1 MFGDRMLRQ
10 ETLKPKSVG
19 ATLARFSQY
28 FRPYWFGL
36 TVVAVL
42 MAVNAYTQVIGPVLI
57 GQAVDCYLAPAA
69 FGEGGEEGAGIQL
82 PAETDLQTE
91 TDSQANCWYAP
102 EVATGSPVRNDLL
115 RGLLNITLV
124 ITGYYLVGSV
134 TGGLMFFSMSWTG
147 HHVLRRLRVRLFN
160 HLHRLSL
167 GFYTRNE
174 TGDLMSRITNDS
186 DTIQQ
191 VVSFALVQVLSSV
204 LLILWIVWQMVVMNW
219 AYALISLSIVP
230 VMGLATLWFSNQAR
244 KAFRVTRQS
253 IGDVNAELEEG
264 ISGVREVQ
272 AFSRE
277 ETNIEQF
284 RQSNAVNR
292 DANVK
297 AVAYT
302 SALAPTLEALGFL
315 GIAIVVGVGGV
326 LLLRGQTL
334 AGSAISLGLIVT
346 FLGFAQRFNMPISQI
361 SVMWT
366 NIQSAIAG
374 VERIFELMDEVPEVQ
389 EKFGARPMPAI
400 RGAISLHNVEAEYV
414 PGEPV
419 LKGINLNAS
428 PGETV
433 AIVGPTGA
441 GKTTIINLIPRFWDV
456 TGGSVRI
463 DGIDV
468 RDVQLYSLREQIGI
482 VLQDT
487 YLFSSSVMDNIR
499 FSRANASDEE
509 VIAAAKLA
517 QAHDF
522 IQRLPDGYETVLG
535 ERGAGLS
542 QGQRQLL
549 AIARAALADPR
560 ILILDEATSSVD
572 TRTEQRI
579 QAALNDLL
587 KGRTSFVIAH
597 RLSTIRS
604 ADQVLVLQDG
614 EIIERGTHDGLLA
627 QRGFYYEL
635 YMNQFRRQ
643 EDLPVQP
650 NGSRPPASPVSVRA
664 RPAT

>member
-19 ATLARFSQY
+19 ATLSRFSSY
-28 FRPYWFGL
+28 FRPYWWVL
-36 TVVAVL
+36 IIVAVL
-42 MAVNAYTQVIGPVLI
+42 MTVNAYSQVIGPNLI
-57 GQAVDCYLAPAA
+57 GQAVDCFLAPAVISDA
-69 FGEGGEEGAGIQL
+69 VQADGEGASGLQL
-82 PAETDLQTE
+82 PEGIALQTDS
-91 TDSQANCWYAP
+91 TSQANCWWAP
-102 EVATGSPVRNDLL
+102 EVAAGNPGRDQLL
-115 RGLLNITLV
+115 SGLLNLTLV
-124 ITGYYLVGSV
+124 IVAYYLAGSV
-134 TGGLMFFSMSWTG
+134 SGGLMFFGMSWTG
-147 HHVLRRLRVRLFN
+147 QNVLRVLRIRLFA

-167 GFYTRNE
+167 GFYARNE

-191 VVSFALVQVLSSV
+191 VVGFALVQVLSSV
-204 LLILWIVWQMVVMNW
+204 VLILWIIWQMLVLNW
-219 AYALISLSIVP
+219 VYALISLSVVP
-230 VMGLATLWFSNQAR
+230 LMGLATLWISNHAR

-253 IGDVNAELEEG
+253 IGEVNAELEEG

-277 ETNIEQF
+277 DTNIEQF

-292 DANVK
+292 DANIR

-302 SALAPTLEALGFL
+302 SALAPALEALGFL
-315 GIAIVVGVGGV
+315 GIAIVVGFGGV
-326 LLLRGQTL
+326 MLLRGQSL

-346 FLGFAQRFNMPISQI
+346 FLGYAQRFNMPISQI
-361 SVMWT
+361 SVMWA

-374 VERIFELMDEVPEVQ
+374 VERIFELMDEIPEVQ
-389 EKFGARPMPAI
+389 EKVGAQPMRVI
-400 RGAISLHNVEAEYV
+400 EGAVVLENVEAEYV

-419 LKGINLNAS
+419 LKGINLRAE
-428 PGETV
+428 PGQTV

-441 GKTTIINLIPRFWDV
+441 GKTTIINLLPRFWDV
-456 TGGSVRI
+456 KGGSVRI
-463 DGIDV
+463 DGVDV
-468 RDVQLYSLREQIGI
+468 RDVQLPSLREQIGI

-487 YLFSSSVMDNIR
+487 FLFSSSVMDNIR
-499 FSRANASDEE
+499 FSRPDASDEE

-522 IQRLPDGYETVLG
+522 IERLPEGYESVLG
-535 ERGAGLS
+535 ERGSGLS

-587 KGRTSFVIAH
+587 RGRTSFVIAH

-604 ADQVLVLQDG
+604 ADQVLVLHEG
-614 EIIERGTHDGLLA
+614 EIIERGTHESLLA

-635 YMNQFRRQ
+635 YMNQFRHQ
-643 EDLPVQP
+643 EDAPLQP
-650 NGSRPPASPVSVRA
+650 NGSGPLKVRS
-664 RPAT
+664 

>member
-19 ATLARFSQY
+19 ATLSRFSSY
-28 FRPYWFGL
+28 FRPYWWVL
-36 TVVAVL
+36 IIVAVL
-42 MAVNAYTQVIGPVLI
+42 MTVNAYSQVIGPNLI
-57 GQAVDCYLAPAA
+57 GQAVDCFLAPAVISDA
-69 FGEGGEEGAGIQL
+69 VQADGEGASGLQL
-82 PAETDLQTE
+82 PEGIALQT
-91 TDSQANCWYAP
+91 DSSSQANCWWAP
-102 EVATGSPVRNDLL
+102 EVAAGNPGRDQLL
-115 RGLLNITLV
+115 SGLLNLTLV
-124 ITGYYLVGSV
+124 IVAYYLVGSV
-134 TGGLMFFSMSWTG
+134 SGGLMFFGMSWTG
-147 HHVLRRLRVRLFN
+147 QNVLRVLRIRLFA

-167 GFYTRNE
+167 GFYARNE

-191 VVSFALVQVLSSV
+191 VVGFALVQVLSSV
-204 LLILWIVWQMVVMNW
+204 VLILWIIWQMLVLNW
-219 AYALISLSIVP
+219 VYALISLSVVP
-230 VMGLATLWFSNQAR
+230 LMGLATLWISNHAR

-253 IGDVNAELEEG
+253 IGEVNAELEEG

-277 ETNIEQF
+277 DTNIEQF

-292 DANVK
+292 DANIR

-302 SALAPTLEALGFL
+302 SALAPALEALGFL
-315 GIAIVVGVGGV
+315 GIAIVVGFGGV
-326 LLLRGQTL
+326 MLLRGQSL

-346 FLGFAQRFNMPISQI
+346 FLGYAQRFNMPISQI

-374 VERIFELMDEVPEVQ
+374 VERIFELMDEIPEVQ
-389 EKFGARPMPAI
+389 EKVGAQPMRVI
-400 RGAISLHNVEAEYV
+400 EGAVVLENVEAEYV

-419 LKGINLNAS
+419 LKGINLRAE
-428 PGETV
+428 PGQTV

-441 GKTTIINLIPRFWDV
+441 GKTTIINLLPRFWDV
-456 TGGSVRI
+456 KGGSVRI
-463 DGIDV
+463 DGVDV
-468 RDVQLYSLREQIGI
+468 RDVQLPSLREQIGI

-487 YLFSSSVMDNIR
+487 FLFSSSVMDNIR
-499 FSRANASDEE
+499 FSRPDASDEE

-522 IQRLPDGYETVLG
+522 IERLPEGYESVLG
-535 ERGAGLS
+535 ERGSGLS

-587 KGRTSFVIAH
+587 RGRTSFVIAH

-604 ADQVLVLQDG
+604 ADQVLVLHEG
-614 EIIERGTHDGLLA
+614 EIIERGTHESLLA

-635 YMNQFRRQ
+635 YMNQFRHQ
-643 EDLPVQP
+643 EDAPLQP
-650 NGSRPPASPVSVRA
+650 NGSGPLKVRS
-664 RPAT
+664 

>member
-19 ATLARFSQY
+19 ATLSRFSRY
-28 FRPYWFGL
+28 FRPYWLAL
-36 TVVAVL
+36 TFAAVL

-57 GQAVDCYLAPAA
+57 GQAVDCFLAPAA
-69 FGEGGEEGAGIQL
+69 FGEEGAGLQL
-82 PAETDLQTE
+82 PANTDLQTE
-91 TDSQANCWYAP
+91 ADSQANCWYAP
-102 EVATGSPVRNDLL
+102 EVAMGDPGRNDLL
-115 RGLLNITLV
+115 RGLLNITLI
-124 ITGYYLVGSV
+124 ITAYYLLGSV

-147 HHVLRRLRVRLFN
+147 HNVLRRLRVRLFN

-219 AYALISLSIVP
+219 AYALISLSVVP
-230 VMGLATLWFSNQAR
+230 LMGLTTLWFSNQAR

-292 DANVK
+292 DANIK

-315 GIAIVVGVGGV
+315 GIAVVVGVGGV

-374 VERIFELMDEVPEVQ
+374 VERVFELMDEVPDVQ
-389 EKFGARPMPAI
+389 EKTNARPMPPIEGNVA
-400 RGAISLHNVEAEYV
+400 LENVEAEYV

-419 LKGINLNAS
+419 LKGINLSAR

-441 GKTTIINLIPRFWDV
+441 GKTTIINLLPRFWDV
-456 TGGSVRI
+456 TGGTVRI
-463 DGIDV
+463 DGVDV
-468 RDVQLYSLREQIGI
+468 RDVQLHSLREQIGI

-499 FSRANASDEE
+499 FSRSDASDEE

-522 IQRLPDGYETVLG
+522 IERLPEGYETVLG

-549 AIARAALADPR
+549 AIARSALADPR

-604 ADQVLVLQDG
+604 ADQVLVLHDG
-614 EIIERGTHDGLLA
+614 EIIERGTHEELLA
-627 QRGFYYEL
+627 RQGFYYEL

-643 EDLPVQP
+643 EDLPAQP
-650 NGSRPPASPVSVRA
+650 NGSGPTSVETLPVRPIS
-664 RPAT
+664 

>member
-19 ATLARFSQY
+19 ATLSRFSSY
-28 FRPYWFGL
+28 FRPYWWVL
-36 TVVAVL
+36 IIVAVL
-42 MAVNAYTQVIGPVLI
+42 MTVNAYSQVIGPNLI
-57 GQAVDCYLAPAA
+57 GQAVDCFLAPAVISDA
-69 FGEGGEEGAGIQL
+69 VQADGEGASGLQL
-82 PAETDLQTE
+82 PEGIALQS
-91 TDSQANCWYAP
+91 DSSSQANCWWAP
-102 EVATGSPVRNDLL
+102 EVAAGNPGRDQLL
-115 RGLLNITLV
+115 SGLLNLTLV
-124 ITGYYLVGSV
+124 IVAYYLVGSV
-134 TGGLMFFSMSWTG
+134 SGGLMFFGMSWTG
-147 HHVLRRLRVRLFN
+147 QNVLRALRVRLFT

-167 GFYTRNE
+167 GFYARNE
-174 TGDLMSRITNDS
+174 TGELMSRITNDS

-191 VVSFALVQVLSSV
+191 VVGFALVQVLSSV
-204 LLILWIVWQMVVMNW
+204 VLILWIIWQMLVLNW
-219 AYALISLSIVP
+219 VYALISLSVVP
-230 VMGLATLWFSNQAR
+230 LMGLATLWISNHAR

-253 IGDVNAELEEG
+253 IGEVNAELEEG

-277 ETNIEQF
+277 DTNIEQF

-292 DANVK
+292 DANIR

-302 SALAPTLEALGFL
+302 SALAPALEALGFL
-315 GIAIVVGVGGV
+315 GIAIVVGFGGV
-326 LLLRGQTL
+326 MLLRGQSL

-346 FLGFAQRFNMPISQI
+346 FLGYAQRFNMPISQI

-374 VERIFELMDEVPEVQ
+374 VERIFELMDEIPEVQ
-389 EKFGARPMPAI
+389 EKVGAQPMRVI
-400 RGAISLHNVEAEYV
+400 EGAVVLENVEAEYV

-419 LKGINLNAS
+419 LKGINLRAE
-428 PGETV
+428 PGQTV

-441 GKTTIINLIPRFWDV
+441 GKTTIINLLPRFWDV
-456 TGGSVRI
+456 KGGSVRI
-463 DGIDV
+463 DGVDV
-468 RDVQLYSLREQIGI
+468 RDVQLPSLREQIGI

-487 YLFSSSVMDNIR
+487 FLFSSSVMDNIR
-499 FSRANASDEE
+499 FSRPDASDEE

-522 IQRLPDGYETVLG
+522 IERLPEGYESVLG
-535 ERGAGLS
+535 ERGSGLS

-587 KGRTSFVIAH
+587 RGRTSFVIAH

-604 ADQVLVLQDG
+604 ADQVLVLHEG
-614 EIIERGTHDGLLA
+614 EIIERGTHESLLA

-635 YMNQFRRQ
+635 YMNQFRHQ
-643 EDLPVQP
+643 EDAPLQP
-650 NGSRPPASPVSVRA
+650 NGSGPLKVRS
-664 RPAT
+664 

>member
-19 ATLARFSQY
+19 ATLSRFSSY
-28 FRPYWFGL
+28 FRPYWWVL
-36 TVVAVL
+36 IIVAVL
-42 MAVNAYTQVIGPVLI
+42 MTVNAYSQVIGPNLI
-57 GQAVDCYLAPAA
+57 GQAVDCFLAPAVISDA
-69 FGEGGEEGAGIQL
+69 VQADCEGASGLQL
-82 PAETDLQTE
+82 PEGIALQT
-91 TDSQANCWYAP
+91 DSSSQANCWWAP
-102 EVATGSPVRNDLL
+102 EVAAGNPGRDQLL
-115 RGLLNITLV
+115 SGLLNLTLV
-124 ITGYYLVGSV
+124 IVAYYLAGSV
-134 TGGLMFFSMSWTG
+134 SGGLMFFGMSWTG
-147 HHVLRRLRVRLFN
+147 QNVLRVLRIRLFA

-167 GFYTRNE
+167 GFYARNE

-191 VVSFALVQVLSSV
+191 VVGFALVQVLSSV
-204 LLILWIVWQMVVMNW
+204 VLILWIIWQMLVLNW
-219 AYALISLSIVP
+219 VYALISLSVVP
-230 VMGLATLWFSNQAR
+230 LMGLATLWISNHAR

-253 IGDVNAELEEG
+253 IGEVNAELEEG

-277 ETNIEQF
+277 DTNIEQF

-292 DANVK
+292 DANIR

-302 SALAPTLEALGFL
+302 SALAPALEALGFL
-315 GIAIVVGVGGV
+315 GIAIVVGFGGV
-326 LLLRGQTL
+326 MLLRGQSL

-346 FLGFAQRFNMPISQI
+346 FLGYAQRFNMPISQI

-374 VERIFELMDEVPEVQ
+374 VERIFELMDEIPEVQ
-389 EKFGARPMPAI
+389 EKVGAQPMRVI
-400 RGAISLHNVEAEYV
+400 EGAVVLENVEAEYV

-419 LKGINLNAS
+419 LKGINLRAE
-428 PGETV
+428 PGQTV

-441 GKTTIINLIPRFWDV
+441 GKTTIINLLPRFWDV
-456 TGGSVRI
+456 KGGSVRI
-463 DGIDV
+463 DGVDV
-468 RDVQLYSLREQIGI
+468 RDVQLPSLREQIGI

-487 YLFSSSVMDNIR
+487 FLFSSSVMDNIR
-499 FSRANASDEE
+499 FSRPDASDEE

-522 IQRLPDGYETVLG
+522 IERLPEGYESVLG
-535 ERGAGLS
+535 ERGSGLS

-587 KGRTSFVIAH
+587 RGRTSFVIAH

-604 ADQVLVLQDG
+604 ADQVLVLHEG
-614 EIIERGTHDGLLA
+614 EIIERGTHESLLA

-635 YMNQFRRQ
+635 YMNQFRHQ
-643 EDLPVQP
+643 EDAPLQP
-650 NGSRPPASPVSVRA
+650 NGSGPLKVRS
-664 RPAT
+664 

>member
-19 ATLARFSQY
+19 ATLSRFSSY
-28 FRPYWFGL
+28 FRPYWWVLIF
-36 TVVAVL
+36 VAAL
-42 MAVNAYTQVIGPVLI
+42 MAVNAYTQVIGPNLI
-57 GQAVDCYLAPAA
+57 GQAVDCFLAPAVIGDSA
-69 FGEGGEEGAGIQL
+69 DTGGGI
-82 PAETDLQTE
+82 ELQTE
-91 TDSQANCWYAP
+91 SNSQANCWWAP
-102 EVATGSPVRNDLL
+102 EVAAGNPGRDELV
-115 RGLLNITLV
+115 RGLLNLTLV
-124 ITGYYLVGSV
+124 ITAFYLAGSV
-134 TGGLMFFSMSWTG
+134 SGGIMFFGMSWTG
-147 HHVLRRLRVRLFN
+147 QNVLRALRVRLFA

-167 GFYTRNE
+167 GFYARNE

-191 VVSFALVQVLSSV
+191 VVGFALVQVLSSV
-204 LLILWIVWQMVVMNW
+204 LLILWIIWQMLVLNW
-219 AYALISLSIVP
+219 AYALISLSVVP
-230 VMGLATLWFSNQAR
+230 LMGLATLWFSNQAR

-253 IGDVNAELEEG
+253 IGEVNAELEEG

-284 RQSNAVNR
+284 RHSNAVNR
-292 DANVK
+292 DANIK

-326 LLLRGQTL
+326 LLLRGQSL
-334 AGSAISLGLIVT
+334 SGSAISLGLIVT
-346 FLGFAQRFNMPISQI
+346 FLGYAQRFNMPISQI

-374 VERIFELMDEVPEVQ
+374 VERIFELMDEIPEVQ
-389 EKFGARPMPAI
+389 EKVDAQPMRVIEGAVV
-400 RGAISLHNVEAEYV
+400 LEKVEAEYV

-419 LKGINLNAS
+419 LKGIDLRAE
-428 PGETV
+428 PGQTV

-441 GKTTIINLIPRFWDV
+441 GKTTIINLLPRFWDV

-463 DGIDV
+463 DGVDV
-468 RDVQLYSLREQIGI
+468 RDVQLPSLREQIGI

-487 YLFSSSVMDNIR
+487 YLFSSPVMDNIR
-499 FSRANASDEE
+499 FSRPDASDEE

-522 IQRLPDGYETVLG
+522 IERLPEGYETVLG
-535 ERGAGLS
+535 ERGSGLS

-579 QAALNDLL
+579 QAALNELL

-604 ADQVLVLQDG
+604 ADQVLVLRDG
-614 EIIERGTHDGLLA
+614 EIIERGTHESLLA
-627 QRGFYYEL
+627 QRGFYHEL

-643 EDLPVQP
+643 ETASVQP
-650 NGSRPPASPVSVRA
+650 NGSGPLKVRS
-664 RPAT
+664 

>member
-19 ATLARFSQY
+19 ATLSRFSSY
-28 FRPYWFGL
+28 FRPYWWVL
-36 TVVAVL
+36 TLVTVL
-42 MAVNAYTQVIGPVLI
+42 MVVNAYSQVIGPNLI
-57 GQAVDCYLAPAA
+57 GQAVDCFLAPAVIGDSA
-69 FGEGGEEGAGIQL
+69 DSGGGI
-82 PAETDLQTE
+82 ELQSE
-91 TDSQANCWYAP
+91 SNSQANCWWAP
-102 EVATGSPVRNDLL
+102 EVAAGTPGRDELV
-115 RGLLNITLV
+115 RGLLNLTLV
-124 ITGYYLVGSV
+124 ITAFYLAGSV
-134 TGGLMFFSMSWTG
+134 SGGLMFFGMSWTG
-147 HHVLRRLRVRLFN
+147 QNVLRVLRVRLFS

-167 GFYTRNE
+167 GFYARSE

-191 VVSFALVQVLSSV
+191 VVGFALVQVLSSV
-204 LLILWIVWQMVVMNW
+204 LLIIWIIWQMLVLNW
-219 AYALISLSIVP
+219 AYALISLSFVP
-230 VMGLATLWFSNQAR
+230 LMGLATLWFSNRAR

-253 IGDVNAELEEG
+253 IGEVNAELEEG

-284 RQSNAVNR
+284 RQSNAINR
-292 DANVK
+292 DANIK

-326 LLLRGQTL
+326 LLLRGQSL

-346 FLGFAQRFNMPISQI
+346 FLGYAQRFNMPISQI

-374 VERIFELMDEVPEVQ
+374 VERIFELMDEIPEVQ
-389 EKFGARPMPAI
+389 EKVNAPPMRVIEGAVV
-400 RGAISLHNVEAEYV
+400 LEKVEAEYV

-419 LKGINLNAS
+419 LKGIDLRAE
-428 PGETV
+428 PGQTI

-441 GKTTIINLIPRFWDV
+441 GKTTIINLLPRFWDV
-456 TGGSVRI
+456 TSGSVRI
-463 DGIDV
+463 DGVDV
-468 RDVQLYSLREQIGI
+468 RDVQLPSLREQIGI

-499 FSRANASDEE
+499 FSRPDASDEE

-522 IQRLPDGYETVLG
+522 IERLPEGYETVLG
-535 ERGAGLS
+535 ERGSGLS

-579 QAALNDLL
+579 QAALNELL

-604 ADQVLVLQDG
+604 ADQVLVLRDG
-614 EIIERGTHDGLLA
+614 EIIERGTHESLLA

-643 EDLPVQP
+643 EDAPVQP
-650 NGSRPPASPVSVRA
+650 NGSAPREETMFVGG
-664 RPAT
+664 TT

>member
-19 ATLARFSQY
+19 ATLSRFSRY

-36 TVVAVL
+36 SIVAVL

-57 GQAVDCYLAPAA
+57 GQAVDCFLAPAA
-69 FGEGGEEGAGIQL
+69 FGGDGGSGRGLQL
-82 PAETDLQTE
+82 PASNDLQTE
-91 TDSQANCWYAP
+91 SDSQANCWWAP
-102 EVATGSPVRNDLL
+102 EVASGEPVRADLL
-115 RGLLNITLV
+115 RGLLNVTLV
-124 ITGYYLVGSV
+124 ITGYYLLGSV

-147 HHVLRRLRVRLFN
+147 HNVLRVLRVRLFN

-191 VVSFALVQVLSSV
+191 VVGFALVQVLSSS
-204 LLILWIVWQMVVMNW
+204 LLIVWIIWQMLVLNW
-219 AYALISLSIVP
+219 AYALISLSVVP
-230 VMGLATLWFSNQAR
+230 LMVLATVWFSNQAR
-244 KAFRVTRQS
+244 KAFRLTRQS

-284 RQSNAVNR
+284 RQSNALNR

-302 SALAPTLEALGFL
+302 SALAPALEALGFL
-315 GIAIVVGVGGV
+315 GIAVVVGVGGV
-326 LLLRGQTL
+326 LLLRGQSL

-346 FLGFAQRFNMPISQI
+346 FLGYAQRFNMPISQI

-389 EKFGARPMPAI
+389 EKFGSPPMHAI
-400 RGAISLHNVEAEYV
+400 EGTVTLDNVEAEYV

-419 LKGINLNAS
+419 LKGINLTAQ

-441 GKTTIINLIPRFWDV
+441 GKTTIINLLPRFWDV

-463 DGIDV
+463 DGVDV
-468 RDVQLYSLREQIGI
+468 RDVQLHSLREQIGI

-499 FSRANASDEE
+499 FSRADASDEE

-522 IQRLPDGYETVLG
+522 IERLPEGYETVLG
-535 ERGAGLS
+535 R
-542 QGQRQLL
+542 
-549 AIARAALADPR
+549 
-560 ILILDEATSSVD
+560 
-572 TRTEQRI
+572 TR
-579 QAALNDLL
+579 
-587 KGRTSFVIAH
+587 V
-597 RLSTIRS
+597 
-604 ADQVLVLQDG
+604 
-614 EIIERGTHDGLLA
+614 
-627 QRGFYYEL
+627 
-635 YMNQFRRQ
+635 
-643 EDLPVQP
+643 
-650 NGSRPPASPVSVRA
+650 PVSA
-664 RPAT
+664 RGSAN

>member
-19 ATLARFSQY
+19 ATLSRFSSY
-28 FRPYWFGL
+28 FRPYWWVL
-36 TVVAVL
+36 TLVTVL
-42 MAVNAYTQVIGPVLI
+42 MVVNAYSQVIGPNLI
-57 GQAVDCYLAPAA
+57 GQAVDCFLAPAVIGDSA
-69 FGEGGEEGAGIQL
+69 DSGGGI
-82 PAETDLQTE
+82 ELQSE
-91 TDSQANCWYAP
+91 SNSQANCWWAP
-102 EVATGSPVRNDLL
+102 EVAAGTPGRDELV
-115 RGLLNITLV
+115 RGLLNLTLV
-124 ITGYYLVGSV
+124 ITAFYLAGSV
-134 TGGLMFFSMSWTG
+134 SGGLMFFGMSWTG
-147 HHVLRRLRVRLFN
+147 QNVLRVLRVRLFS

-167 GFYTRNE
+167 GFYARSE

-191 VVSFALVQVLSSV
+191 VVGFALVQVLSSV
-204 LLILWIVWQMVVMNW
+204 LLIIWIIWQMLVLNW
-219 AYALISLSIVP
+219 AYALISLSVVP
-230 VMGLATLWFSNQAR
+230 LMGLATLWFSNRAR

-253 IGDVNAELEEG
+253 IGEVNAELEEG

-284 RQSNAVNR
+284 RQSNAINR
-292 DANVK
+292 DANIK

-326 LLLRGQTL
+326 LLLRGQSL

-346 FLGFAQRFNMPISQI
+346 FLGYAQRFNMPISQI

-374 VERIFELMDEVPEVQ
+374 VERIFELMDEIPEVQ
-389 EKFGARPMPAI
+389 EKVNAPPMRVIEGAVV
-400 RGAISLHNVEAEYV
+400 LEKVEAEYV

-419 LKGINLNAS
+419 LKGIDLRAE
-428 PGETV
+428 PGQTI

-441 GKTTIINLIPRFWDV
+441 GKTTIINLLPRFWDV

-463 DGIDV
+463 DGVDV
-468 RDVQLYSLREQIGI
+468 RDVQLPSLREQIGI

-499 FSRANASDEE
+499 FSRPDASDEE

-522 IQRLPDGYETVLG
+522 IERLPEGYETVLG
-535 ERGAGLS
+535 ERGSGLS

-579 QAALNDLL
+579 QAALNELL

-604 ADQVLVLQDG
+604 ADQVLVLRDG
-614 EIIERGTHDGLLA
+614 EIIERGTHVSLLA
-627 QRGFYYEL
+627 QRGFYHEL

-643 EDLPVQP
+643 ETAPVQP
-650 NGSRPPASPVSVRA
+650 NGSGPLKVRS
-664 RPAT
+664 

>member
-1 MFGDRMLRQ
+1 M
-10 ETLKPKSVG
+10 
-19 ATLARFSQY
+19 
-28 FRPYWFGL
+28 
-36 TVVAVL
+36 
-42 MAVNAYTQVIGPVLI
+42 
-57 GQAVDCYLAPAA
+57 DCFLAPAVISDA
-69 FGEGGEEGAGIQL
+69 VQADGEGASGLQL
-82 PAETDLQTE
+82 PEGIALQTDS
-91 TDSQANCWYAP
+91 TSQANCWWAP
-102 EVATGSPVRNDLL
+102 EVAAGNPGRDQLL
-115 RGLLNITLV
+115 SGLLNLTLV
-124 ITGYYLVGSV
+124 IVAYYLAGSV
-134 TGGLMFFSMSWTG
+134 SGGLMFFGMSWTG
-147 HHVLRRLRVRLFN
+147 QNVLRVLRIRLFA

-167 GFYTRNE
+167 GFYARNE

-191 VVSFALVQVLSSV
+191 VVGFALVQVLSSV
-204 LLILWIVWQMVVMNW
+204 VLILWIIWQMLVLNW
-219 AYALISLSIVP
+219 VYALISLSVVP
-230 VMGLATLWFSNQAR
+230 LMGLATLWISNHAR

-253 IGDVNAELEEG
+253 IGEVNAELEEG

-277 ETNIEQF
+277 DTNIEQF

-292 DANVK
+292 DANIR

-302 SALAPTLEALGFL
+302 SALAPALEALGFL
-315 GIAIVVGVGGV
+315 GIAIVVGFGGV
-326 LLLRGQTL
+326 MLLRGQSL

-346 FLGFAQRFNMPISQI
+346 FLGYAQRFNMPISQI
-361 SVMWT
+361 SVMWA

-374 VERIFELMDEVPEVQ
+374 VERIFELMDEIPEVQ
-389 EKFGARPMPAI
+389 EKVGAQPMRVI
-400 RGAISLHNVEAEYV
+400 EGAVVLENVEAEYV

-419 LKGINLNAS
+419 LKGINLRAE
-428 PGETV
+428 PGQTV

-441 GKTTIINLIPRFWDV
+441 GKTTIINLLPRFWDV
-456 TGGSVRI
+456 KGGSVRI
-463 DGIDV
+463 DGVDV
-468 RDVQLYSLREQIGI
+468 RDVQLPSLREQIGI

-487 YLFSSSVMDNIR
+487 FLFSSSVMDNIR
-499 FSRANASDEE
+499 FSRPDASDEE

-522 IQRLPDGYETVLG
+522 IERLPEGYESVLG
-535 ERGAGLS
+535 ERGSGLS

-604 ADQVLVLQDG
+604 ADQVLVLHEG
-614 EIIERGTHDGLLA
+614 EIIERGTHESLLA

-635 YMNQFRRQ
+635 YMNQFRHQ
-643 EDLPVQP
+643 EDAPLQP
-650 NGSRPPASPVSVRA
+650 NGSGPLKVRS
-664 RPAT
+664 

>member
-19 ATLARFSQY
+19 ATLARFSRY
-28 FRPYWFGL
+28 FRPYWWVIVL
-36 TVVAVL
+36 VAVL
-42 MAVNAYTQVIGPVLI
+42 MAVNSYTQVIGPALI
-57 GQAVDCYLAPAA
+57 GQAVDCFLAPAVVA
-69 FGEGGEEGAGIQL
+69 EGVESGSGLQL
-82 PAETDLQTE
+82 PEGIDLQT
-91 TDSQANCWYAP
+91 DSSSQANCWWAP
-102 EVATGSPVRNDLL
+102 EVAQGNPARDDLL
-115 RGLLNITLV
+115 GGLVNLTLYIV
-124 ITGYYLVGSV
+124 ALYLVGSAS
-134 TGGLMFFSMSWTG
+134 GGLMFFGMSWAG
-147 HHVLRRLRVRLFN
+147 QNVLRTMRVRLFA

-191 VVSFALVQVLSSV
+191 VVSFALVQVLSSA
-204 LLILWIVWQMVVMNW
+204 LLILWIIWQMLVLNW
-219 AYALISLSIVP
+219 AYALISLSVVP
-230 VMGLATLWFSNQAR
+230 LMVLTTVWFSNQAR

-253 IGDVNAELEEG
+253 IGEVNAELEEG

-292 DANVK
+292 DANVR

-315 GIAIVVGVGGV
+315 GIAVVVGVGG
-326 LLLRGQTL
+326 LMLLRGQSL

-346 FLGFAQRFNMPISQI
+346 FLGYAQRFNQPISQI

-374 VERIFELMDEVPEVQ
+374 VERIFDLMDEVPDVQ
-389 EKFGARPMPAI
+389 EKIDARPMPAI
-400 RGAISLHNVEAEYV
+400 VGAVVLEDVEAEYV

-419 LKGINLNAS
+419 LKGVSLRAE

-441 GKTTIINLIPRFWDV
+441 GKTTIINLLPRFWDV

-463 DGIDV
+463 DGIDL
-468 RDVQLYSLREQIGI
+468 RDVQLHSLRRQVGI

-487 YLFSSSVMDNIR
+487 YLFSSSVIDNIR
-499 FSRANASDEE
+499 FSRPDASDEE

-522 IQRLPDGYETVLG
+522 IQRLPEGYQTVLG
-535 ERGAGLS
+535 ERGSGLS

-587 KGRTSFVIAH
+587 KGRTCFVIAH

-604 ADQVLVLQDG
+604 ADQLLVVRDG
-614 EIIERGTHDGLLA
+614 EIIERGTHESLLA
-627 QRGFYYEL
+627 ERGFYFDL

-643 EDLPVQP
+643 EEAPAQP
-650 NGSRPPASPVSVRA
+650 NGSGPHRVAV
-664 RPAT
+664 

>member
-1 MFGDRMLRQ
+1 MFGDRMLRT

-19 ATLARFSQY
+19 ATLSRFSKY
-28 FRPYWFGL
+28 FRPYWLVLSF
-36 TVVAVL
+36 VALL

-57 GQAVDCYLAPAA
+57 GQAVDCFLAPSA
-69 FGEGGEEGAGIQL
+69 FGGDGAGGGGFQL
-82 PAETDLQTE
+82 PAGTDLQSE

-102 EVATGSPVRNDLL
+102 DLAASDSSRADLL

-124 ITGYYLVGSV
+124 ITGYYVIGSV

-147 HHVLRRLRVRLFN
+147 HNVLRSLRVRLFN

-191 VVSFALVQVLSSV
+191 VVSFALVQVLSSA
-204 LLILWIVWQMVVMNW
+204 LLIVWIIYQMLVLNW
-219 AYALISLSIVP
+219 AYGLISLSIVP
-230 VMGLATLWFSNQAR
+230 MMVLVTLWFSNQAR

-302 SALAPTLEALGFL
+302 SALAPALEALGFL

-346 FLGFAQRFNMPISQI
+346 FLGYAQRFNMPISQI
-361 SVMWT
+361 SVMWA

-374 VERIFELMDEVPEVQ
+374 VERIFELMDEVPDVQ
-389 EKFGARPMPAI
+389 EKIGAQPMHAI
-400 RGAISLHNVEAEYV
+400 EGVVELENVEAEYV

-419 LKGINLNAS
+419 LKGINLIAQ

-433 AIVGPTGA
+433 AIVGPTGV
-441 GKTTIINLIPRFWDV
+441 GKTTIINMLPRFWDV
-456 TGGSVRI
+456 TGGAVRI
-463 DGIDV
+463 DGVDV
-468 RDVQLYSLREQIGI
+468 RDVQLHTLRQQIGL

-499 FSRANASDEE
+499 FSRSDASDEE

-522 IQRLPDGYETVLG
+522 IERLPEGYETVLG
-535 ERGAGLS
+535 ERGSGLS

-572 TRTEQRI
+572 TRTEQKI
-579 QAALNDLL
+579 HAALNDLL

-604 ADQVLVLQDG
+604 ANQVLVLNDG
-614 EIIERGTHDGLLA
+614 EIIERGTHEGLLA

-643 EDLPVQP
+643 EDTPVPP
-650 NGSRPPASPVSVRA
+650 NGSGPARADSVRA
-664 RPAT
+664 LPAT

>member
-1 MFGDRMLRQ
+1 M
-10 ETLKPKSVG
+10 
-19 ATLARFSQY
+19 
-28 FRPYWFGL
+28 
-36 TVVAVL
+36 
-42 MAVNAYTQVIGPVLI
+42 
-57 GQAVDCYLAPAA
+57 
-69 FGEGGEEGAGIQL
+69 GI
-82 PAETDLQTE
+82 T
-91 TDSQANCWYAP
+91 
-102 EVATGSPVRNDLL
+102 
-115 RGLLNITLV
+115 
-124 ITGYYLVGSV
+124 
-134 TGGLMFFSMSWTG
+134 
-147 HHVLRRLRVRLFN
+147 
-160 HLHRLSL
+160 
-167 GFYTRNE
+167 
-174 TGDLMSRITNDS
+174 
-186 DTIQQ
+186 
-191 VVSFALVQVLSSV
+191 
-204 LLILWIVWQMVVMNW
+204 
-219 AYALISLSIVP
+219 
-230 VMGLATLWFSNQAR
+230 TLWFSNEAR

-253 IGDVNAELEEG
+253 IGEVNAELEEG

-292 DANVK
+292 DANIK

-302 SALAPTLEALGFL
+302 SALAPALEALGFL

-326 LLLRGQTL
+326 LLLRGQAL

-346 FLGFAQRFNMPISQI
+346 FLGYAQRFNQPISQI
-361 SVMWT
+361 SVLWT

-374 VERIFELMDEVPEVQ
+374 VERIFELMDEIPEVQ
-389 EKFGARPMPAI
+389 EKVGAQPMRVI
-400 RGAISLHNVEAEYV
+400 EGAVTLEKVEAEYV

-419 LKGINLNAS
+419 LKGVDLRAE
-428 PGETV
+428 PGQTV

-463 DGIDV
+463 DGVDV
-468 RDVQLYSLREQIGI
+468 RDVQLHSLRQQIGI

-499 FSRANASDEE
+499 FSRPDASNED

-522 IQRLPDGYETVLG
+522 IERLPEGYQTVLG
-535 ERGAGLS
+535 ERGSGLS

-579 QAALNDLL
+579 QAALNELL
-587 KGRTSFVIAH
+587 QGRTSFVIAH

-604 ADQVLVLQDG
+604 ADQVLVLRDG
-614 EIIERGTHDGLLA
+614 EFIERGTHEELLA
-627 QRGFYYEL
+627 QRGFYHEL

-643 EDLPVQP
+643 EDAPVQP
-650 NGSRPPASPVSVRA
+650 NGSGPVKVRS
-664 RPAT
+664 

>member
-19 ATLARFSQY
+19 ATLSRFSSY
-28 FRPYWFGL
+28 FRPYWWVL
-36 TVVAVL
+36 IIVAVL
-42 MAVNAYTQVIGPVLI
+42 MTVNAYSQVIGPNLI
-57 GQAVDCYLAPAA
+57 GQAVDCFLAPAVISDA
-69 FGEGGEEGAGIQL
+69 VQADGEGASGLQL
-82 PAETDLQTE
+82 PEGIALQT
-91 TDSQANCWYAP
+91 DSSSQANCWWAP
-102 EVATGSPVRNDLL
+102 EVAAGNPGRDQLL
-115 RGLLNITLV
+115 SGLLNLTLV
-124 ITGYYLVGSV
+124 IVAYYLVGSV
-134 TGGLMFFSMSWTG
+134 SGGLMFFGMSWTG
-147 HHVLRRLRVRLFN
+147 QNVLRALRVRLFT

-167 GFYTRNE
+167 GFYARNE
-174 TGDLMSRITNDS
+174 TGELMSRITNDS

-191 VVSFALVQVLSSV
+191 VVGFALVQVLSSV
-204 LLILWIVWQMVVMNW
+204 VLILWIIWQMLVLNW
-219 AYALISLSIVP
+219 VYALISLSVVP
-230 VMGLATLWFSNQAR
+230 LMGLATLWISNHAR

-253 IGDVNAELEEG
+253 IGEVNAELEEG

-277 ETNIEQF
+277 DTNIEQF

-292 DANVK
+292 DANIR

-302 SALAPTLEALGFL
+302 SALAPALEALGFL
-315 GIAIVVGVGGV
+315 GIAIVVGFGGV
-326 LLLRGQTL
+326 MLLRGQSL

-346 FLGFAQRFNMPISQI
+346 FLGYAQRFNMPISQI

-374 VERIFELMDEVPEVQ
+374 VERIFELMDEIPEVQ
-389 EKFGARPMPAI
+389 EKVGAQPMRVI
-400 RGAISLHNVEAEYV
+400 EGAVVLENVEAEYV

-419 LKGINLNAS
+419 LKGINLRAE
-428 PGETV
+428 PGQTV

-441 GKTTIINLIPRFWDV
+441 GKTTIINLLPRFWDV
-456 TGGSVRI
+456 KGGSVRI
-463 DGIDV
+463 DGVDV
-468 RDVQLYSLREQIGI
+468 RDVQLPSLREQIGI

-487 YLFSSSVMDNIR
+487 FLFSSSVMDNIR
-499 FSRANASDEE
+499 FSRPDASDEE

-522 IQRLPDGYETVLG
+522 IERLPEGYESVLG
-535 ERGAGLS
+535 ERGSGLS

-587 KGRTSFVIAH
+587 RGRTSFVIAH

-604 ADQVLVLQDG
+604 ADQVLVLHEG
-614 EIIERGTHDGLLA
+614 EIIERGTHESLLA

-635 YMNQFRRQ
+635 YMNQFRHQ
-643 EDLPVQP
+643 EDAPLQP
-650 NGSRPPASPVSVRA
+650 NGSGPLKVRS
-664 RPAT
+664 

>member
-19 ATLARFSQY
+19 ATLSRFSSY
-28 FRPYWFGL
+28 FRPYWWVL
-36 TVVAVL
+36 IIVAVL
-42 MAVNAYTQVIGPVLI
+42 MTVNAYSQVIGPNLI
-57 GQAVDCYLAPAA
+57 GQAVDCFLAPAVISDA
-69 FGEGGEEGAGIQL
+69 VQADGEGASGLQL
-82 PAETDLQTE
+82 PEGIALQT
-91 TDSQANCWYAP
+91 DSSSQANCWWAP
-102 EVATGSPVRNDLL
+102 EVAAGNPGRDQLL
-115 RGLLNITLV
+115 SGLLNLTLV
-124 ITGYYLVGSV
+124 IVAYYLAGSV
-134 TGGLMFFSMSWTG
+134 SGGLMFFGMSWTG
-147 HHVLRRLRVRLFN
+147 QNVLRVLRIRLFA

-167 GFYTRNE
+167 GFYARNE

-191 VVSFALVQVLSSV
+191 VVGFALVQVLSSV
-204 LLILWIVWQMVVMNW
+204 VLILWIIWQMLVLNW
-219 AYALISLSIVP
+219 VYALISLSVVP
-230 VMGLATLWFSNQAR
+230 LMGLATLWISNHAR

-253 IGDVNAELEEG
+253 IGEVNAELEEG

-292 DANVK
+292 DANIK

-302 SALAPTLEALGFL
+302 SALAPALEALGFL
-315 GIAIVVGVGGV
+315 GIAIVVGFGGV
-326 LLLRGQTL
+326 MLLRGQSL

-346 FLGFAQRFNMPISQI
+346 FLGYAQRFNMPISQI

-374 VERIFELMDEVPEVQ
+374 VERIFELMDEIPEVQ
-389 EKFGARPMPAI
+389 EKVGAQPMRVI
-400 RGAISLHNVEAEYV
+400 EGAVVLENVEAEYV

-419 LKGINLNAS
+419 LKGINLRAE
-428 PGETV
+428 PGQTV

-441 GKTTIINLIPRFWDV
+441 GKTTIINLLPRFWDV
-456 TGGSVRI
+456 KGGSVRI
-463 DGIDV
+463 DGVDV
-468 RDVQLYSLREQIGI
+468 RDVQLPSLREQIGI

-487 YLFSSSVMDNIR
+487 FLFSSSVMDNIR
-499 FSRANASDEE
+499 FSRPDASDEE

-522 IQRLPDGYETVLG
+522 IERLPEGYESVLG
-535 ERGAGLS
+535 ERGSGLS

-604 ADQVLVLQDG
+604 ADQVLVLHEG
-614 EIIERGTHDGLLA
+614 EIIERGTHESLLA

-635 YMNQFRRQ
+635 YMNQFRHQ
-643 EDLPVQP
+643 EDAPLQP
-650 NGSRPPASPVSVRA
+650 NGSGPLKVRS
-664 RPAT
+664 

>member
-1 MFGDRMLRQ
+1 MRLGFGGGGMLTGEAADNTRHTLMRMAAYLRPYRLQ
-10 ETLKPKSVG
+10 LLVVALFVTVSTVLRLYGPMLIG
-19 ATLARFSQY
+19 RAIDQFIATGDAAGLRTLAFGILAIYLSAGVASTVQGLIMVTLGQRFVSDI
-28 FRPYWFGL
+28 RAGL
-36 TVVAVL
+36 FSHMQIMS
-42 MAVNAYTQVIGPVLI
+42 MAFHDRNQV
-57 GQAVDCYLAPAA
+57 
-69 FGEGGEEGAGIQL
+69 
-82 PAETDLQTE
+82 
-91 TDSQANCWYAP
+91 
-102 EVATGSPVRNDLL
+102 
-115 RGLLNITLV
+115 
-124 ITGYYLVGSV
+124 
-134 TGGLMFFSMSWTG
+134 
-147 HHVLRRLRVRLFN
+147 
-160 HLHRLSL
+160 
-167 GFYTRNE
+167 
-174 TGDLMSRITNDS
+174 GDLMSRITNDS

-191 VVSFALVQVLSSV
+191 VVGFALVQVLSSV
-204 LLILWIVWQMVVMNW
+204 VLIIWIIWQMLVLNW
-219 AYALISLSIVP
+219 AYALISLSVVP
-230 VMGLATLWFSNQAR
+230 LMGLATLWVSNQAR

-292 DANVK
+292 DANIK

-302 SALAPTLEALGFL
+302 SALVPTLEALGFF
-315 GIAIVVGVGGV
+315 GIAVVVGVGGV
-326 LLLRGQTL
+326 LLLRGQPL
-334 AGSAISLGLIVT
+334 AGSAISLGLIIT
-346 FLGFAQRFNMPISQI
+346 FLGYAQRFNMPISQI

-374 VERIFELMDEVPEVQ
+374 VERIFELLDEIPEVQ
-389 EKFGARPMPAI
+389 EKVDAKEMHAIEGAVT
-400 RGAISLHNVEAEYV
+400 LENVEAEYV
-414 PGEPV
+414 SGEPV
-419 LKGINLNAS
+419 LKGINLSAQ

-441 GKTTIINLIPRFWDV
+441 GKTTIINLLPRFWDV

-463 DGIDV
+463 DGVDV
-468 RDVQLYSLREQIGI
+468 RDVQLHSLRQQIGI

-499 FSRANASDEE
+499 FSRSDASDEE
-509 VIAAAKLA
+509 VISAAKLA

-522 IQRLPDGYETVLG
+522 IERLPDGYETVLG
-535 ERGAGLS
+535 ERGSGLS

-604 ADQVLVLQDG
+604 ADQVLVLRDG
-614 EIIERGTHDGLLA
+614 EIIERGTHEGLLA

-643 EDLPVQP
+643 EDAPVQP
-650 NGSRPPASPVSVRA
+650 NGSGPTRADSVRA
-664 RPAT
+664 RQAT

>member
-19 ATLARFSQY
+19 ATLSRFSNY
-28 FRPYWFGL
+28 FRPYWLVL
-36 TVVAVL
+36 TLVAVL
-42 MAVNAYTQVIGPVLI
+42 MTVNAYTQVIGPRLI
-57 GQAVDCYLAPAA
+57 GQAVDCFLAPAA
-69 FGEGGEEGAGIQL
+69 FAGAGEEGRGLQL

-91 TDSQANCWYAP
+91 TDSQANCWWAP
-102 EVATGSPVRNDLL
+102 EVAMGNPSRDVLL
-115 RGLLNITLV
+115 RGILNITLI
-124 ITGYYLVGSV
+124 ITGYYLVGSA

-147 HHVLRRLRVRLFN
+147 HNVLRVLRVRLFT

-191 VVSFALVQVLSSV
+191 VVGFALVQVLSSV
-204 LLILWIVWQMVVMNW
+204 VLIIWIIWQMLVLNW
-219 AYALISLSIVP
+219 AYALISLSVVP
-230 VMGLATLWFSNQAR
+230 LMGLATLWFSTQAR

-292 DANVK
+292 DANIR

-302 SALAPTLEALGFL
+302 SALAPALEALGFL
-315 GIAIVVGVGGV
+315 GIAVVVGVGGV
-326 LLLRGQTL
+326 LLLRGQAL
-334 AGSAISLGLIVT
+334 AGSAISLGLIIT
-346 FLGFAQRFNMPISQI
+346 FLGYAQRFNMPISQI

-374 VERIFELMDEVPEVQ
+374 VERIFELMDEIPEVQ
-389 EKFGARPMPAI
+389 EKVDAKEMHAIEGAVT
-400 RGAISLHNVEAEYV
+400 LENVEAEYV

-419 LKGINLNAS
+419 LKGINLSAQ

-441 GKTTIINLIPRFWDV
+441 GKTTIINLLPRFWDV

-463 DGIDV
+463 DGVDV
-468 RDVQLYSLREQIGI
+468 RDVQLHSLRQQIGI

-499 FSRANASDEE
+499 FSRSDASDEE
-509 VIAAAKLA
+509 VISAAKLA

-522 IQRLPDGYETVLG
+522 IERLPDGYETVLG
-535 ERGAGLS
+535 ERGSGLS

-604 ADQVLVLQDG
+604 ADQVLVLRDG
-614 EIIERGTHDGLLA
+614 EIIERGTHEGLLA

-643 EDLPVQP
+643 EDAPVQP
-650 NGSRPPASPVSVRA
+650 NGSGPARTDGVHA
-664 RPAT
+664 RQAT

>member
-19 ATLARFSQY
+19 ATLSRFSRY
-28 FRPYWFGL
+28 FRPFWLAL
-36 TVVAVL
+36 TLAAVL

-57 GQAVDCYLAPAA
+57 GQAVDCFLAPAA
-69 FGEGGEEGAGIQL
+69 FGEEGAGLQL
-82 PAETDLQTE
+82 PANTDLQAE

-102 EVATGSPVRNDLL
+102 EVAMGDPGRNDLL

-124 ITGYYLVGSV
+124 ITAYYVLGSV

-147 HHVLRRLRVRLFN
+147 HNVLRRLRVRLFN

-219 AYALISLSIVP
+219 VYALISLSVVP
-230 VMGLATLWFSNQAR
+230 LMGLATLWFSNQAR

-292 DANVK
+292 DANIK

-374 VERIFELMDEVPEVQ
+374 VERIFELIDEVPEVQ
-389 EKFGARPMPAI
+389 EKINAQPMPPI
-400 RGAISLHNVEAEYV
+400 EGNVSLENVEAEYV

-419 LKGINLNAS
+419 LKGINLSAQ

-441 GKTTIINLIPRFWDV
+441 GKTTIINLLPRFWDV

-463 DGIDV
+463 DGVDV
-468 RDVQLYSLREQIGI
+468 RDVQLHSLREQIGI

-499 FSRANASDEE
+499 FSRSDASDEE

-522 IQRLPDGYETVLG
+522 IERLPEGYETVLG

-614 EIIERGTHDGLLA
+614 EIIERGTHEGLLA

-643 EDLPVQP
+643 EDLPVRP
-650 NGSRPPASPVSVRA
+650 NGSGPPPSAVSVPA
-664 RPAT
+664 GPAT

>member
-19 ATLARFSQY
+19 ATLSRFSSY
-28 FRPYWFGL
+28 FRPYWWVLIF
-36 TVVAVL
+36 VAAL
-42 MAVNAYTQVIGPVLI
+42 MAVNAYTQVIGPNLI
-57 GQAVDCYLAPAA
+57 GQAVDCFLAPAVIGDSA
-69 FGEGGEEGAGIQL
+69 DSGGGI
-82 PAETDLQTE
+82 ELQTE
-91 TDSQANCWYAP
+91 SNSQANCWWAP
-102 EVATGSPVRNDLL
+102 EVAAGNPGRNELV
-115 RGLLNITLV
+115 RGLLNLTLV
-124 ITGYYLVGSV
+124 ITAFYLAGSV
-134 TGGLMFFSMSWTG
+134 SGGIMFFGMSWTG
-147 HHVLRRLRVRLFN
+147 QNVLRALRVRLFA

-167 GFYTRNE
+167 GFYARNE

-191 VVSFALVQVLSSV
+191 VVGFALVQVLSSV
-204 LLILWIVWQMVVMNW
+204 LLILLIIWQMLVLNW
-219 AYALISLSIVP
+219 AYALISLSVMP
-230 VMGLATLWFSNQAR
+230 LMGLATLWFSNQAR

-253 IGDVNAELEEG
+253 IGEVNAELEEG

-284 RQSNAVNR
+284 RHSNAVNR
-292 DANVK
+292 DANIK

-326 LLLRGQTL
+326 LLLRGQSL
-334 AGSAISLGLIVT
+334 SGSAISLGLIVT
-346 FLGFAQRFNMPISQI
+346 FLGYAQRFNMPISQI

-374 VERIFELMDEVPEVQ
+374 VERIFELMDEIPEVQ
-389 EKFGARPMPAI
+389 EKVDAQPMRVIEGAVV
-400 RGAISLHNVEAEYV
+400 LEKVEAEYV

-419 LKGINLNAS
+419 LKGIDLRAE
-428 PGETV
+428 PGQTV

-441 GKTTIINLIPRFWDV
+441 GKTTIINLLPRFWDV

-463 DGIDV
+463 DGVDV
-468 RDVQLYSLREQIGI
+468 RDVQLPSLREQIGI

-487 YLFSSSVMDNIR
+487 YLFSSPVMDNIR
-499 FSRANASDEE
+499 FSRPDASDEE

-522 IQRLPDGYETVLG
+522 IERLPEGYETVLG
-535 ERGAGLS
+535 ERGSGLS

-579 QAALNDLL
+579 QAALNELL

-604 ADQVLVLQDG
+604 ADQVLVLRDG
-614 EIIERGTHDGLLA
+614 EIIERGTHESLLA
-627 QRGFYYEL
+627 QRGFYHEL

-643 EDLPVQP
+643 ETAPVQP
-650 NGSRPPASPVSVRA
+650 NGSGPLKVRS
-664 RPAT
+664 

>member
-19 ATLARFSQY
+19 ATLSRFSSY
-28 FRPYWFGL
+28 FRPYWWVL
-36 TVVAVL
+36 IIVAVL
-42 MAVNAYTQVIGPVLI
+42 MTVNAYSQVIGPNLI
-57 GQAVDCYLAPAA
+57 GQAVDCFLAPAVISDA
-69 FGEGGEEGAGIQL
+69 VQADGEGASGLQL
-82 PAETDLQTE
+82 PEGIALQT
-91 TDSQANCWYAP
+91 DSSSQANCWWAP
-102 EVATGSPVRNDLL
+102 EVAAGNPGRDQLL
-115 RGLLNITLV
+115 SGLLNLTLV
-124 ITGYYLVGSV
+124 IVAYYLAGSV
-134 TGGLMFFSMSWTG
+134 SGGLMFFGMSWTG
-147 HHVLRRLRVRLFN
+147 QNVLRVLRIRLFA

-167 GFYTRNE
+167 GFYARNE

-191 VVSFALVQVLSSV
+191 VVGFALVQVLSSV
-204 LLILWIVWQMVVMNW
+204 VLILWIIWQMLVLNW
-219 AYALISLSIVP
+219 VYALISLSVVP
-230 VMGLATLWFSNQAR
+230 LMGLATLWISNHAR

-253 IGDVNAELEEG
+253 IGEVNAELEEG

-277 ETNIEQF
+277 DTNIEQF

-292 DANVK
+292 DANIR

-302 SALAPTLEALGFL
+302 SALAPALEALGFL
-315 GIAIVVGVGGV
+315 GIAIVVGFGGV
-326 LLLRGQTL
+326 MLLRGQSL

-346 FLGFAQRFNMPISQI
+346 FLGYAQRFNMPISQI

-374 VERIFELMDEVPEVQ
+374 VERIFELMDEIPEVQ
-389 EKFGARPMPAI
+389 EKVGAQPMRVI
-400 RGAISLHNVEAEYV
+400 EGAVVLENVEAEYV

-419 LKGINLNAS
+419 LKGINLRAE
-428 PGETV
+428 PGQTV

-441 GKTTIINLIPRFWDV
+441 GKTTIINLLPRFWDV
-456 TGGSVRI
+456 KGGSVRI
-463 DGIDV
+463 DGVDV
-468 RDVQLYSLREQIGI
+468 RDVQLPSLREQIGI

-487 YLFSSSVMDNIR
+487 FLFSSSVMDNIR
-499 FSRANASDEE
+499 FSRPDASDEE

-522 IQRLPDGYETVLG
+522 IERLPEGYESVLG
-535 ERGAGLS
+535 ERGSGLS

-587 KGRTSFVIAH
+587 RGRTSFVIAH

-604 ADQVLVLQDG
+604 ADQVLVLHEG
-614 EIIERGTHDGLLA
+614 EIIERGTHESLLA

-635 YMNQFRRQ
+635 YMNQFRHQ
-643 EDLPVQP
+643 EDAPLQP
-650 NGSRPPASPVSVRA
+650 NGSGPLKVRS
-664 RPAT
+664 